1 MEISVSTQTLE
12 VVVLFGTTGDRLLMR
27 KCKQVVKK
35 EKHHLQTGGKESH
48 FFFLFNV
55 MPTLLFLKDG

>member
-35 EKHHLQTGGKESH
+35 EKHHLQTGGKESL
-48 FFFLFNV
+48 FFLFNV